1 MFTILVAN
9 PKGGAG
15 KSTLTTNIAGMLA
28 SLKQRVVIMDL
39 DKQQS
44 ATNWLARRPDAL
56 PKIMSWTE
64 DTDLGDLRNFAPQWM
79 IIDTHARL
87 RRTDR
92 TYLLSRAN
100 VVLVPVNPSVFDIE
114 ATAKF
119 LLKLHQD
126 PNVQSGRVAIGLIGS
141 RTDSRTRIAQELSSF
156 FQRSGL
162 PVVAYVPDGV
172 HYPQCA
178 RDGTSIYELPR
189 GRTEQQLEAWQP
201 LVAWLKSNVARSRAE
216 KTAQR
221 AGASQPGAMNLPAHG
236 VVQIA

>member
-15 KSTLTTNIAGMLA
+15 KSTLATNLAGMLA
-28 SLKQRVVIMDL
+28 ALKQRVVIMDL

-44 ATNWLARRPDAL
+44 ATNWLARRPAAL
-56 PKIMSWTE
+56 PRIMSWTE
-64 DTDLGDLRNFAPQWM
+64 ETDLAELRAFAPQWM

-87 RRTDR
+87 RRPDR
-92 TYLLSRAN
+92 TYLLSRAH

-141 RTDSRTRIAQELSSF
+141 RTDSRTRMAQELGSF
-156 FQRSGL
+156 FARSGL
-162 PVVAYVPDGV
+162 PVITYIPDSV
-172 HYPQCA
+172 VYPQCA
-178 RDGTSIYELPR
+178 RDGLSIYDLPR
-189 GRTEQQLEAWQP
+189 SRTEQQLEAWQP
-201 LVAWLKSNVARSRAE
+201 IVVWLREQLARVQSQTGSTSDGSSIDPPE
-216 KTAQR
+216 H
-221 AGASQPGAMNLPAHG
+221 GAVPLN
-236 VVQIA
+236 

>member
-15 KSTLTTNIAGMLA
+15 KSTLTTNVSGMLA

-56 PKIMSWTE
+56 PKIMSWNEETDMTE
-64 DTDLGDLRNFAPQWM
+64 LRQFAPQWM
-79 IIDTHARL
+79 VIDTHARL
-87 RRTDR
+87 RRADR

-100 VVLVPVNPSVFDIE
+100 VVIVPVNPSVFDIE

-126 PNVQSGRVAIGLIGS
+126 ANVQSGRVAIGLVGS
-141 RTDSRTRIAQELSSF
+141 RTDSRTRIAQELASF

-162 PVVAYVPDGV
+162 PVVAYVPDSV
-172 HYPQCA
+172 LYPQCA
-178 RDGTSIYELPR
+178 RDGVSIFDLPR
-189 GRTEQQLEAWQP
+189 ARTDQQIEAWQP
-201 LVAWLKSNVARSRAE
+201 LISWLKEHVARSRAA
-216 KTAQR
+216 KRPATQPQDMPDR
-221 AGASQPGAMNLPAHG
+221 AA
-236 VVQIA
+236 VQIA

>member
-1 MFTILVAN
+1 MFTILIAN

-15 KSTLTTNIAGMLA
+15 KSTLTTNVAGMLA
-28 SLKQRVVIMDL
+28 SLRQRVVIMDL

-44 ATNWLARRPDAL
+44 ATNWLQRRPSVL
-56 PKIMSWTE
+56 PKIMTWAE
-64 DTDLGDLRNFAPQWM
+64 DTDMAELREFAPQWM
-79 IIDTHARL
+79 VIDTHARL
-87 RRTDR
+87 RRADR

-156 FQRSGL
+156 FDRSGL
-162 PVVAYVPDGV
+162 PVVAYVPDSV

-178 RDGTSIYELPR
+178 RDGTSIYDLPR
-189 GRTEQQLEAWQP
+189 TRTEQQLEAWQP
-201 LVAWLKSNVARSRAE
+201 LVAWLRSQVARARAA
-216 KTAQR
+216 KAQE
-221 AGASQPGAMNLPAHG
+221 AQDKLDMPKHG
-236 VVQIA
+236 VVEVA

>member
-1 MFTILVAN
+1 MFTILIAN

-15 KSTLTTNIAGMLA
+15 KSTLTTNISGMLA

-44 ATNWLARRPDAL
+44 ATNWLARRPDAF

-64 DTDLGDLRNFAPQWM
+64 ETDMGELRNFGPQWM
-79 IIDTHARL
+79 VIDTHARL
-87 RRTDR
+87 RRADR

-119 LLKLHQD
+119 LIKLHQD
-126 PNVQSGRVAIGLIGS
+126 ARVQSGAVAIGLVGS
-141 RTDSRTRIAQELSSF
+141 RTDSRTRMAQELSSF

-162 PVVAYVPDGV
+162 PVVMYVPESV
-172 HYPQCA
+172 LYPQCA
-178 RDGTSIYELPR
+178 RDGVSIFDLPR
-189 GRTEQQLEAWQP
+189 ARAEQQVEAWAP
-201 LVAWLKSNVARSRAE
+201 LIAWLKTYVAKNKAATTPAAE
-216 KTAQR
+216 PEMPK
-221 AGASQPGAMNLPAHG
+221 HG
-236 VVQIA
+236 VVEVA

>member
-1 MFTILVAN
+1 MYTILVAN

-15 KSTLTTNIAGMLA
+15 KSTLSTNIAGMLA
-28 SLKQRVVIMDL
+28 STRQRVVIMDL

-44 ATNWLARRPDAL
+44 AINWLARRPAAL
-56 PKIMSWTE
+56 PKIMSWNE
-64 DTDLGDLRNFAPQWM
+64 DTDMEELRAFAPQWM

-87 RRTDR
+87 RRADR

-100 VVLVPVNPSVFDIE
+100 FVLVPVNPSVFDIE

-126 PNVQSGRVAIGLIGS
+126 TNVQSGKVAIGLIGS
-141 RTDSRTRIAQELSSF
+141 RTDSRTRMAQELNSF

-162 PVVAYVPDGV
+162 PVVMFVPDSV
-172 HYPQCA
+172 IYPQCA
-178 RDGTSIYELPR
+178 RDGMSIYDLPR
-189 GRTEQQLEAWQP
+189 SRTEQQIEAWQP
-201 LVAWLKSNVARSRAE
+201 LVDWIKSQMARSKDFAAAVSAVPER
-216 KTAQR
+216 
-221 AGASQPGAMNLPAHG
+221 G

>member
-1 MFTILVAN
+1 MYTILVAN

-28 SLKQRVVIMDL
+28 TTRQKVVIMDL

-44 ATNWLARRPDAL
+44 ATNWLARRPAML
-56 PKIMSWTE
+56 PKIMSWNE
-64 DTDLGDLRNFAPQWM
+64 DTDMEELRSFAPQWM

-87 RRTDR
+87 RRADR

-100 VVLVPVNPSVFDIE
+100 FVLVPVNPSVFDIE

-119 LLKLHQD
+119 LIKLHQD
-126 PNVQSGRVAIGLIGS
+126 TNVQSGKVAIGLVGS
-141 RTDSRTRIAQELSSF
+141 RTDSRTRMAQELNSF

-162 PVVAYVPDGV
+162 PVVMFVPDSV
-172 HYPQCA
+172 VYPQCA
-178 RDGTSIYELPR
+178 RDGMSIYDLPR
-189 GRTEQQLEAWQP
+189 TRTEQQLEAWQP
-201 LVAWLKSNVARSRAE
+201 LVEWIRGQMVRSKDFAAAVTTVPER
-216 KTAQR
+216 
-221 AGASQPGAMNLPAHG
+221 G

>member
-1 MFTILVAN
+1 MYTILVAN

-15 KSTLTTNIAGMLA
+15 KSTLSTNIAGMLA
-28 SLKQRVVIMDL
+28 STRQRVVIMDL

-44 ATNWLARRPDAL
+44 AINWLARRPAAL
-56 PKIMSWTE
+56 PKIMAWNE
-64 DTDLGDLRNFAPQWM
+64 DTDMEELRAFAPQWM

-87 RRTDR
+87 RRADR

-100 VVLVPVNPSVFDIE
+100 FVLVPVNPSVFDIE

-126 PNVQSGRVAIGLIGS
+126 TNVQSGKVAIGLIGS
-141 RTDSRTRIAQELSSF
+141 RTDSRTRMAQELNSF

-162 PVVAYVPDGV
+162 PVVMFVPDSV
-172 HYPQCA
+172 IYPQCA
-178 RDGTSIYELPR
+178 RDGMSIYDLPR
-189 GRTEQQLEAWQP
+189 SRTEQQIEAWQP
-201 LVAWLKSNVARSRAE
+201 LVDWIKSQIARSKDFA
-216 KTAQR
+216 TAVSAVPER
-221 AGASQPGAMNLPAHG
+221 G